1 MKKVVA
7 VIALLAPIIF
17 SGCTTLA
24 DAKAAKGTGQYQIY
38 DKEFNVVWQA
48 AIDAVNGSGL
58 DLVSN
63 SKEKGS
69 ILAQRGRTAFSHGEN
84 VAIFVEPYG
93 RLKTRV
99 EIVSK
104 RAVAYNLAAPN
115 WEGKLLA
122 LLNEKLK

>member
-63 SKEKGS
+63 SKKKAVSWLSAE
-69 ILAQRGRTAFSHGEN
+69 GRHSAMVRT
-84 VAIFVEPYG
+84 
-93 RLKTRV
+93 
-99 EIVSK
+99 
-104 RAVAYNLAAPN
+104 
-115 WEGKLLA
+115 
-122 LLNEKLK
+122 